1 MMGWSRLA
9 CVRCYVHETKLR
21 FQDINFALVVIAVVV
36 AVLMTALATVHLI
49 SLLALLPHSIVT
61 VISS

>member
-9 CVRCYVHETKLR
+9 CARCDVHETKLR
-21 FQDINFALVVIAVVV
+21 FQHINFALVVIAVVA
-36 AVLMTALATVHLI
+36 AVLMTALATVTLM
-49 SLLALLPHSIVT
+49 SLPPLLPHCIVT